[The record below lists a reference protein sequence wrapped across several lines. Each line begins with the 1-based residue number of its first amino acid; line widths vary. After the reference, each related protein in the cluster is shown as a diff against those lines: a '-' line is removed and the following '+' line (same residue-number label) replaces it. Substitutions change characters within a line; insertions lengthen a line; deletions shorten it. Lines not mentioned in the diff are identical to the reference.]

1 MSGEEGSCAPG
12 PSLSPP
18 RLLLLS
24 PGPPARARSEMEFP
38 QRCAPPNL
46 EGEGGGE
53 QAQAGVGGNSP
64 PPPPGPNSS
73 ESSDLPAAPAGCPQ
87 GLGGGQRRCVGE
99 SGGRGA
105 GEGIRGRGGE
115 GDGGAQSPSR
125 SDVLPL
131 SAASPPLTRPP
142 PRCPAWKDL
151 SPPCQY
157 PHSPCLSWKIG
168 VSREDSRKPRVLVV
182 VVGPLK
188 TSDWR
193 SVPQARGLPR
203 WC

>member
-38 QRCAPPNL
+38 QRWPPQNL
-46 EGEGGGE
+46 AGEGGGE

-99 SGGRGA
+99 RGGRG
-105 GEGIRGRGGE
+105 GGGVRGRGGE

-131 SAASPPLTRPP
+131 SAPLHPSPDPHLAAQLGRTYLHSVSIHTPP
-142 PRCPAWKDL
+142 V
-151 SPPCQY
+151 SPGRLG
-157 PHSPCLSWKIG
+157 SAEKILG
-168 VSREDSRKPRVLVV
+168 NSECWWWWWDP
-182 VVGPLK
+182 
-188 TSDWR
+188 
-193 SVPQARGLPR
+193 
-203 WC
+203 